1 MFYYIYL
8 IQHTGTKE
16 KYLGRT
22 DDLTK
27 RLREHNSKGQKHTT
41 RSIDGEWVYVYAE
54 AFRSKQDALN
64 REAQLKDHGA
74 GKRELFKR
82 LENSLV

>member
-1 MFYYIYL
+1 MFHYVYL
-8 IQHTGTKE
+8 IQHTDTKE

-22 DDLTK
+22 DDLTQ
-27 RLREHNSKGQKHTT
+27 RLKEHNARGKKATT
-41 RSIDGEWVYVYAE
+41 RNSQGEWVYVYAE
-54 AFRSKQDALN
+54 AFRHKQDAIN
-64 REAQLKDHGA
+64 RESQLKNHGA

>member
-1 MFYYIYL
+1 MFYYVYL

-22 DDLTK
+22 SDLTK
-27 RLREHNSKGQKHTT
+27 RLLEHNAKGKKTTT
-41 RSIDGEWVYVYAE
+41 RNVEGVWIYVYAE
-54 AFRSKQDALN
+54 AFRSKQDAVN
-64 REAQLKDHGA
+64 REKQLKDHGS

-82 LENSLV
+82 LPNSLV

>member
-1 MFYYIYL
+1 MFHYVYL

-22 DDLTK
+22 DDLMK
-27 RLREHNSKGQKHTT
+27 RLPEHNAKGQKATSRNAEGT
-41 RSIDGEWVYVYAE
+41 WVYVYVE
-54 AFRSKQDALN
+54 AFRSKQDAIN
-64 REAQLKDHGA
+64 REMQLKDHGA

-82 LENSLV
+82 LKNSLV